1 MQWSFLMQHDCGELL
16 QLKAPFGSWKHWSF
30 CRKCNVSQEMANDRN
45 SGQVDILHSLVVK
58 IRLGNYC
65 RWRVMISGSLACEQ
79 PFAGTPNS
87 EGVSLLTRIMYYSR
101 GVLEWKRRVQKAEV
115 LCLFLAVLRWDYL
128 YRCETGNVRYL
139 ERVLYDIMF
148 VDRIYIYIV
157 GCSRVA
163 DCHLF
168 CLKEKSTL
176 RPRGVFR
183 QIIGA
188 IRGGKTNHCH
198 MVARIM
204 LFINVYYC
212 FVVSWIASSGWNVF
226 VSCESSPLSRMVFLS
241 RMYIALEYYRQE
253 CLLTFHHWFRSSIV
267 ASPRNRWFVLVSCK
281 HANIICAFWE
291 GCS

>member
-1 MQWSFLMQHDCGELL
+1 MTLS
-16 QLKAPFGSWKHWSF
+16 
-30 CRKCNVSQEMANDRN
+30 
-45 SGQVDILHSLVVK
+45 
-58 IRLGNYC
+58 
-65 RWRVMISGSLACEQ
+65 ISGSLACEQ

-128 YRCETGNVRYL
+128 YRCETGNSRYP
-139 ERVLYDIMF
+139 ERLPMILCLWTEYV
-148 VDRIYIYIV
+148 YIYIV

-204 LFINVYYC
+204 LFINVYYLLIYCC
-212 FVVSWIASSGWNVF
+212 FMDYKNVQVGTF
-226 VSCESSPLSRMVFLS
+226 LSHAKSSPLSRMVF
-241 RMYIALEYYRQE
+241 Y
-253 CLLTFHHWFRSSIV
+253 
-267 ASPRNRWFVLVSCK
+267 
-281 HANIICAFWE
+281 
-291 GCS
+291 